1 MKILFVYNNELDG
14 AFGGS
19 QRTIQNLKG
28 IKCYGSVDMYKF
40 ERVSK
45 LYTFLNSLIGYIGNS
60 SFSYKKKLEKKI
72 KSNNYDYIFFDQTI
86 HGKLVKYIT
95 KKLKCKC
102 LVHYH
107 NNDAEYYHDLY
118 KVGGIKYLSIY
129 LSAVINQNLSKKYA
143 YKNIFITKEDSISV
157 GTTTNAKVII
167 PITLKDKY
175 EECTENTENYILY
188 IGAATFANIE
198 GAKYIITKLATKS
211 EIQFVLIGKNLK
223 TEIDKLH
230 LAIPSNVLIFD
241 YVESLSQYFL
251 NASAFISPLFY
262 GSGMKVKLAEALM
275 YGKKILGTP
284 LSFWGYDMTD
294 ECVVCKDESD
304 FINEI
309 KKIDLNK
316 KFYIQNRKLF
326 EEKYT
331 DSLNQLYYKELF
343 I

>member
-1 MKILFVYNNELDG
+1 M
-14 AFGGS
+14 
-19 QRTIQNLKG
+19 
-28 IKCYGSVDMYKF
+28 
-40 ERVSK
+40 
-45 LYTFLNSLIGYIGNS
+45 
-60 SFSYKKKLEKKI
+60 
-72 KSNNYDYIFFDQTI
+72 
-86 HGKLVKYIT
+86 
-95 KKLKCKC
+95 
-102 LVHYH
+102 
-107 NNDAEYYHDLY
+107 Y